1 MRYLVIL
8 SVLIPNLAI
17 SGIHISR
24 TIEAP
29 FTSYP
34 QSRATIDEMGNKTN
48 VFIEIKSMSGKK
60 SILYLIG
67 QTDILDENISWNPLT
82 GWEDRVI
89 KGKNST
95 DSGINFQNPYAFDS
109 SDSVRELRYIVKVT
123 DPKMKRHF
131 SDGFG
136 FASGRRLNSKV
147 FVQIGAECYGYSKL
161 ACERLYEK
169 FRGNVRFNY

>member
-1 MRYLVIL
+1 MKYFVIL

-17 SGIHISR
+17 SGIHISQ

-29 FTSYP
+29 FTSVP
-34 QSRATIDEMGNKTN
+34 QSRTAFDEMGNKTN
-48 VFIEIKSMSGKK
+48 IFIEIKPISDNK
-60 SILYLIG
+60 STLYLIG

-95 DSGINFQNPYAFDS
+95 DSGISSQNPYVFDS

-123 DPKMKRHF
+123 DPKMKRYF

-147 FVQIGAECYGYSKL
+147 FVQIGVECYGSSKI

-169 FRGNVRFNY
+169 FRDNVKFNY